1 VSQLKLA
8 SGFCGAVSPAL
19 PTDLSQYRVPLQVM
33 ESRMVVRA
41 DYQVPQVKVTW
52 SQLPNS
58 LATWEDL
65 TALKQA
71 FPDALVVKQ
80 RLNERGMLVLPGT
93 RQKKLCCKGQ
103 GVLSPGS
110 PTKQLPT

>member
-1 VSQLKLA
+1 
-8 SGFCGAVSPAL
+8 
-19 PTDLSQYRVPLQVM
+19 
-33 ESRMVVRA
+33 MVVRA
-41 DYQVPQVKVTW
+41 DYQVPQ
-52 SQLPNS
+52 L
-58 LATWEDL
+58 TWEDL

-80 RLNERGMLVLPGT
+80 RLNERGMLVSPGT